1 MASSL
6 SLQQSIA
13 GTDAL
18 DVSKLYDI
26 SGRVAVVTGGGTGL
40 GLVTATAL
48 AENGVRV
55 YITGRRLEPLKAA
68 AQFKP
73 RKGDGCIIP
82 IQADLGSKD
91 GIKSGSKV
99 PHL

>member
-1 MASSL
+1 
-6 SLQQSIA
+6 
-13 GTDAL
+13 
-18 DVSKLYDI
+18 
-26 SGRVAVVTGGGTGL
+26 
-40 GLVTATAL
+40 
-48 AENGVRV
+48 V